1 MKKIVI
7 FTVILG
13 IISLIFVSYS
23 QGKTKSYYSGDS
35 LIYQDKLY
43 IVTANTGN
51 LELFRLEGDNL
62 NRLEKIKPFDQR
74 FNKFGSFYDAHLR
87 IEDSKLYVYAVS
99 DFSLY
104 KYEVKNE
111 RSLSLVT
118 SVKNSYWEWYNR
130 VDDIGSRL
138 ATISAKSVKIWNNDM
153 QVIDEY
159 TFSNEEIPYNVS
171 GNDHFLFN
179 IQNGKLYIYDRESRT
194 VIREIALNFKNNKS
208 AHKVYLDE
216 NENLYVVDDYYA
228 KKFNLEGNLLDSFK
242 HLDYEGFDMGA
253 RSFSQYVYFSNGVGV
268 VKLNKETMSVNDW
281 TWTGGI
287 AGPRGWA
294 MGLDVVNLNGDKVVV
309 FNNANILV
317 LDVNLNKV
325 ASFQAQDEEDE
336 VYATE
341 NLFLNMDKNRAA
353 INSQVS
359 LNGGGFLPNED
370 LKIDFAGIKQ
380 NAKSD
385 QRGRF
390 TQILN
395 VPDKPIGVYDI
406 KVEGVTS
413 KMSYSMT
420 FKIE

>member
-7 FTVILG
+7 FILILG

-35 LIYQDKLY
+35 LVYQDKLY

-179 IQNGKLYIYDRESRT
+179 IQNGKLYVYDRESRT

-228 KKFNLEGNLLDSFK
+228 KKFSLEGNLLDSFK

-253 RSFSQYVYFSNGVGV
+253 RNFSQYVYFSNGVGV
-268 VKLNKETMSVNDW
+268 VKLNKETMSVSDW

-380 NAKSD
+380 NAKTD

-390 TQILN
+390 TQILS

-406 KVEGVTS
+406 KVEGVSS
-413 KMSYSMT
+413 KMTYSIT

>member
-35 LIYQDKLY
+35 LVYQDKLY
-43 IVTANTGN
+43 VVTANTGN

>member
-35 LIYQDKLY
+35 LVYQDKLY
-43 IVTANTGN
+43 VVTANTGN

-159 TFSNEEIPYNVS
+159 TFSNE
-171 GNDHFLFN
+171 
-179 IQNGKLYIYDRESRT
+179 
-194 VIREIALNFKNNKS
+194 
-208 AHKVYLDE
+208 
-216 NENLYVVDDYYA
+216 
-228 KKFNLEGNLLDSFK
+228 
-242 HLDYEGFDMGA
+242 
-253 RSFSQYVYFSNGVGV
+253 
-268 VKLNKETMSVNDW
+268 
-281 TWTGGI
+281 
-287 AGPRGWA
+287 
-294 MGLDVVNLNGDKVVV
+294 
-309 FNNANILV
+309 
-317 LDVNLNKV
+317 
-325 ASFQAQDEEDE
+325 
-336 VYATE
+336 
-341 NLFLNMDKNRAA
+341 
-353 INSQVS
+353 
-359 LNGGGFLPNED
+359 
-370 LKIDFAGIKQ
+370 
-380 NAKSD
+380 
-385 QRGRF
+385 
-390 TQILN
+390 
-395 VPDKPIGVYDI
+395 
-406 KVEGVTS
+406 
-413 KMSYSMT
+413 
-420 FKIE
+420 

>member
-7 FTVILG
+7 FAVILG
-13 IISLIFVSYS
+13 IISVIFVSYS

-35 LIYQDKLY
+35 LVYQDKLY
-43 IVTANTGN
+43 IVSANTGS
-51 LELFRLEGDNL
+51 LELFRLDGDNL

-87 IEDSKLYVYAVS
+87 IEDSKLYVYAIS

-104 KYEVKNE
+104 KYEVQNA

-118 SVKNSYWEWYNR
+118 SVKNSYWEWYSR
-130 VDDIGSRL
+130 VDDIGFRL

-153 QVIDEY
+153 QVINEF

-171 GNDHFLFN
+171 GNDDFLFN
-179 IQNGKLYIYDRESRT
+179 IQNGKLYIYDQESRT
-194 VIREIALNFKNNKS
+194 VIHEIALNFKNNRS

-216 NENLYVVDDYYA
+216 NDDLYVVDDYYA
-228 KKFNLEGNLLDSFK
+228 KKYNLEGKLLDSFK
-242 HLDYEGFDMGA
+242 HLDYDGFDMGA
-253 RSFSQYVYFSNGVGV
+253 RNFSQYVYFSNGVGI

-294 MGLDVVNLNGDKVVV
+294 MGLEVVNLNGDKVIV

-359 LNGGGFLPNED
+359 INGGGFLPNED
-370 LKIDFAGIKQ
+370 LTINFAGTKQ
-380 NAKSD
+380 SAKSD

-395 VPDKPIGVYDI
+395 VPDKPVGVYDI
-406 KVEGVTS
+406 KVDGISS
-413 KMSYSMT
+413 KMTYSIT

>member
-35 LIYQDKLY
+35 LVYQDNLY

-51 LELFRLEGDNL
+51 LELFRLDGGNL

-87 IEDSKLYVYAVS
+87 IEDSKLYVYAIS

-104 KYEVKNE
+104 KYEVQNG

-130 VDDIGSRL
+130 VDDIGGRL

-159 TFSNEEIPYNVS
+159 SFSNEEVPYNVS

-179 IQNGKLYIYDRESRT
+179 IQNGKLYVYDRESRT

-208 AHKVYLDE
+208 AHNIYLDE
-216 NENLYVVDDYYA
+216 NSNLYVVDDYYA
-228 KKFNLEGNLLDSFK
+228 KKYNLEGKLLDSFK
-242 HLDYEGFDMGA
+242 HLDYEGFDMSA
-253 RSFSQYVYFSNGVGV
+253 RNFSQYIYFSNGVGV

-281 TWTGGI
+281 VWTGGI

-294 MGLDVVNLNGDKVVV
+294 MGLDVVNFNGDKVIV

-325 ASFQAQDEEDE
+325 ASFQALDEEDE

-370 LKIDFAGIKQ
+370 LTIDFAGIKQ
-380 NAKSD
+380 SSKSD

-395 VPDKPIGVYDI
+395 VPDKPVGVYDI
-406 KVEGVTS
+406 KVEGLSS